1 MAPNDRR
8 THLTR
13 AHRRNNSI
21 NPHRPPL
28 REIHILRITLPALQ
42 PQIHNKPRHLLNRP
56 PGRRNKI
63 THHNSIINNHRH
75 LAIYSIVLLGAE
87 IKSHITTAS
96 SIITGSINPAII
108 KIPTTQTTDFTKTL
122 VANSITI
129 TPGTLTVKIDKNHQD
144 LYIHCLNYNPKKDIS
159 TQFEKH
165 AKNVIS

>member
-1 MAPNDRR
+1 MHKFSVSFLLLLAAWLLMTGAP
-8 THLTR
+8 TSLELIVGITASILIAHLCGKFIFYE
-13 AHRRNNSI
+13 SPYQLF
-21 NPHRPPL
+21 NPR
-28 REIHILRITLPALQ
+28 
-42 PQIHNKPRHLLNRP
+42 
-56 PGRRNKI
+56 
-63 THHNSIINNHRH
+63 SIIN
-75 LAIYSIVLLGAE
+75 LAIYSIILLGAE

-96 SIITGSINPAII
+96 AIITGSINPAII
-108 KIPTTQTTDFTKTL
+108 RIPTTQTTDFTKTL

>member
-1 MAPNDRR
+1 MHKFSVSFLLLLAAWLLMTGAPTRLELIVGI
-8 THLTR
+8 TASILIAHLCGKFIFYE
-13 AHRRNNSI
+13 SPYQLF
-21 NPHRPPL
+21 NPR
-28 REIHILRITLPALQ
+28 
-42 PQIHNKPRHLLNRP
+42 
-56 PGRRNKI
+56 
-63 THHNSIINNHRH
+63 SIIN
-75 LAIYSIVLLGAE
+75 LAIYSIILLGAE

-96 SIITGSINPAII
+96 AIITGSINPAII

-144 LYIHCLNYNPKKDIS
+144 LYIHCLNYSPKKDIS

>member
-1 MAPNDRR
+1 MHKFSVSFLLLLAAWLLMTGAPTRLELIVGI
-8 THLTR
+8 TASILIAHLCGKFIFYE
-13 AHRRNNSI
+13 SPYQLF
-21 NPHRPPL
+21 NP
-28 REIHILRITLPALQ
+28 I
-42 PQIHNKPRHLLNRP
+42 
-56 PGRRNKI
+56 
-63 THHNSIINNHRH
+63 SIIN
-75 LAIYSIVLLGAE
+75 LAIYSIVLIGAE

-108 KIPTTQTTDFTKTL
+108 RIPTTQTTDFTKTL

-144 LYIHCLNYNPKKDIS
+144 LYIHCLNYSPKKDIS

>member
-1 MAPNDRR
+1 MHKFSVSFLLLLAAWLLMTGAPTRLELIVGI
-8 THLTR
+8 TASILIAHLCGKFIFYE
-13 AHRRNNSI
+13 SPYQLF
-21 NPHRPPL
+21 NPR
-28 REIHILRITLPALQ
+28 
-42 PQIHNKPRHLLNRP
+42 
-56 PGRRNKI
+56 
-63 THHNSIINNHRH
+63 SIIN
-75 LAIYSIVLLGAE
+75 LAIYSIILLGAE

-108 KIPTTQTTDFTKTL
+108 RIPTTQTTDFTKTL

-144 LYIHCLNYNPKKDIS
+144 LYIHCLNYSPKKDIS